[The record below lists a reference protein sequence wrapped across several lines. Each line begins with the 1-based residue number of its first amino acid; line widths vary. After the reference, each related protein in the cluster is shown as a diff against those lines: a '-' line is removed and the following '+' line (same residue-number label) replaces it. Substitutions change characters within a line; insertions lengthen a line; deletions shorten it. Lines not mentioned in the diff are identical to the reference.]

1 MATDV
6 TYFMGQGKCYIA
18 PRVTNGAIAGAYT
31 YVGDVS
37 KLALAANQK
46 FDDVEE
52 SVSGSRLVAA
62 HIPNGLSY
70 NASMVCEQWSA
81 HNLLMATYGGG
92 RNPVDAGTVVAE
104 IVKCYAGPGAAQG
117 GGAMIPLANPGV
129 SAVVA
134 VLAGAATAVGSVVVN
149 AKGTSSLAAGTRV
162 TCGLVG
168 NTSSVAPVIVAVIA
182 NDGTGGVD
190 HYEVT
195 TPGTSTVLPTS
206 LTVAGVTSPTQYINA
221 GGVSLTLTTDYTV
234 DAANGA
240 ITSAAGSQKLPLGN
254 MQDIT
259 GVNVSVNYSFAAYNS
274 AIEGILTGN
283 GIQEYAIRFHGLNT
297 ANGNSPVIVNLWR
310 YSMNLAKTLDFIA
323 SKHGTLDLDGML
335 LPDSTRNGTTQSQ
348 FFSILK
354 V

>member
-1 MATDV
+1 MSSDV

-18 PRVTNGAIAGAYT
+18 PRVANGAIAGAYT

-37 KLALAANQK
+37 QLQLTANQK
-46 FDDVEE
+46 FDDIEE
-52 SVSGSRLVAA
+52 SVSGNRLVAA
-62 HIPNGLSY
+62 HIPNGLSF
-70 NASMVCEQWSA
+70 ASKMVCEQWSA
-81 HNLLMATYGGG
+81 QNLLMATYGGG
-92 RNPVDAGTVVAE
+92 RNPVAAGTVVAE
-104 IVKCYAGPGAAQG
+104 VVRSYAGPNAGASG
-117 GGAMIPLANPGV
+117 SMVPLANPGI
-129 SAVVA
+129 SSVVA
-134 VLAGAATAVGSVVVN
+134 VLGGAATAVGSVVVN

-168 NTSSVAPVIVAVIA
+168 NTSSVAPVIVAVIG

-206 LTVAGVTSPTQYINA
+206 LTVAGVTGPTQYINA
-221 GGVSLTLTTDYTV
+221 GAVSLVANTDYSV
-234 DAANGA
+234 DGPNGA
-240 ITSAAGSQKLPLGN
+240 ITALPGSQKLPLGY
-254 MQDIT
+254 MADVT
-259 GVNVSVNYSFAAYNS
+259 GVPVSVNYSYAAYSS

-283 GIQEYAIRFHGLNT
+283 GIQEYAVRLHGLNT
-297 ANGNSPVIVNLWR
+297 ANGNSPVIVTLWR
-310 YSMNLAKTLDFIA
+310 FSMNLAKTLDFIA